1 MAQESRLVVVID
13 SQNAER
19 NARNLGNELVSIERK
34 GEFASKSM
42 DSLSVA
48 TRALAGHMAGLVT
61 VGAAISKMDT
71 YTGLQN
77 RLKLVTNNQAELNKA
92 TEDTFQIAQKTYSAW
107 DSVLQVYQRFSD
119 NAKTLNLTMDDTA
132 RLTET
137 VSKAVAISGASAEA
151 ADAALVQ
158 FGQALASGTLR
169 GEELN
174 SVMEQTPALAKAIAK
189 GMGITVGELRS
200 VAAEG
205 KITSQEIVKALR
217 NVQDEV
223 DALFAKT
230 DITIGQSLTLLNNEI
245 TKFVGEA
252 GKGSGAAQA
261 LSGSIQLLAN
271 NLNLIADSAFAIGI
285 GLMTKAVLTKTVAVQ
300 ASIAASTKQVFATIA
315 ERNANIAAAKAEV
328 ESALAEAQSTQVT
341 LTNIK
346 ATHAQIMAEIEL
358 EKVRLKAQITE
369 QGRTATITRMAQLG
383 RLQAQVALEV
393 AAAETAQSA
402 SSARLSAALTAQSVA
417 TSRLALAKSALMAI
431 FSPMG
436 LAIAA
441 TAASFYLLSSSSD
454 EVKESLATQSDSVS
468 DLTDKYIKLN
478 TVQALTEG
486 VRLRKEIEQQND
498 AIDDASGAIKRFAYI
513 QKELF
518 KLSGSDYED
527 YQNAIKSIATGASDA
542 GDLLKKMIS
551 SGRFSQTQIDK
562 LIEFSSAVAE
572 SKNKIE
578 QGNTALKLL
587 NATSGQH
594 VEVTAESIKQLT
606 IQTNL
611 TKVATQNFTD
621 MKTQMLD
628 SLRAQVEFIRLNGG
642 SEEQVKSLNK
652 VIQAYSLNQISA
664 TDAVSKFNSTAKV
677 PVDNI
682 KKLQEYAIKTDQSKI
697 ALNQANAELKK
708 QNDLR
713 NEYLKQHQTVLGA
726 QQGETNELNNQV
738 AAQEKLNKLRDNANK
753 DNLKNDFLIKNTKAF
768 GGGEKGLDKARA
780 ASEFYTDNKI
790 PMTRSLTGQEY
801 AIFEAWY
808 KKQKEVKDL
817 QESISESTRKQT
829 KEVEKQTK
837 EAAKQAVLLA
847 GNDEKSRNMLRVYLA
862 FRNAGLGDKQARVMT
877 AQVGRETDFRNEAMF
892 GSHKDA
898 NNGYTNTGFLSWQKS
913 RSTKLMQSLQGQ
925 GVLDKNG
932 KIQQTQDALD
942 AMAKH
947 AVQEA
952 MTDKSYSKSKAALL
966 NDDLDYRSLER
977 IVAKNLVGWDYDG
990 KKLGKA
996 KASQHLAKQD
1006 SYYNQLSKILGDNP
1020 EAVSKAIGDLSKLED
1035 EAYKARAK
1043 TLEEVKQLQATYDSE
1058 TVARSKK
1065 REEEINKATIL
1076 GQSNLIPKINER
1088 YDAEDKLAQKQF
1100 DFEVNGYKWTEEQKL
1115 DYTYETNSLRLVAEG
1130 KLSEDQR
1137 KVALDGLK
1145 LQKQQELG
1153 LLKLAQE
1160 QRLFQARL
1168 SLLSET
1174 QAMQE
1179 RYRLER
1185 EEIHK
1190 NTKLSI
1196 EERQK
1201 LIALSKANQD
1211 KETRDKVNNAVQNWG
1226 GIQAD
1231 MNGTGEFFRQDQER
1245 FSRLNAA
1252 NDLADSQFAAT
1263 DLNEQNSL
1271 DGLNAQFEAGLIKQ
1285 QDYENQKTAIIQA
1298 AQDQRNQIA
1307 AEHAKNVQ
1315 DIEDKYQQD
1324 RLNTQIAFGGQM
1336 MGSLTSMFGSMFGEQ
1351 SKAYKIMFA
1360 ADKAYAIAA
1369 AGIAIQQNIAA
1380 ASKAGFPLN
1389 IPLIA
1394 GAVAQGASIIANI
1407 RAIKDQGFADGGYTG
1422 SGRKYEPAGIVHK
1435 GEVVWS
1441 QEDIKRWGGVG
1452 LVENMR
1458 KSANPEAFI
1467 NNHAINNTS
1476 AENVF
1481 NRSFLSSKAFN
1492 DNQNISNIFNRPTRE
1507 NQIIVN
1513 AFKPSKDAASRSED
1527 VQSITNQY
1535 AGNNTS
1541 FSEVLDK
1548 SIQSS
1553 KSFNASKSII
1563 SSLSNSKVLNSNV
1576 SNSTVQNAE
1585 KELLK
1590 EVSIF
1595 KDNGFADGGYT
1606 GKGKKYEIAGAV
1618 HKGEIVWSQ
1627 DDIKKW
1633 GGVDK
1638 VEQMRR
1644 ATSPESFVSNYA
1656 QNHTTFESILNRANQ
1671 SSRIFN
1677 QSKEISNIFN
1687 KSVQDDQIIYKGNGN
1702 VPTSATS
1709 DLYHDGKVYFS
1720 SNGLVQDR
1728 SNLDDVQDFTLG
1740 RTSRP
1745 QAEIMPSIE
1754 PSTPTINFK
1763 IEVINQVS
1771 GATVEAEQLDEQTVR
1786 IIVTDEL
1793 DKQLPRKVPK
1803 LVSDQIANP
1812 NSTISRSLTENTTA
1826 RRNRT

>member
-1 MAQESRLVVVID
+1 MAQESRLVIVID

-174 SVMEQTPALAKAIAK
+174 SVMEQTPALAKAIAQ

-205 KITSQEIVKALR
+205 KITSQEIVKALK
-217 NVQDEV
+217 NVQNDV

-252 GKGSGAAQA
+252 GKGSGAAQVLA
-261 LSGSIQLLAN
+261 GSVQTLAS
-271 NLNLIADSAFAIGI
+271 NLDLIADGALVVGI
-285 GLMTKAVLTKTVAVQ
+285 GYITRAILMKSAAIKEGMASTLANRQ
-300 ASIAASTKQVFATIA
+300 ASVLNAQAEYAEATAAL
-315 ERNANIAAAKAEV
+315 NAAKAH
-328 ESALAEAQSTQVT
+328 LANVRA
-341 LTNIK
+341 TN
-346 ATHAQIMAEIEL
+346 
-358 EKVRLKAQITE
+358 
-369 QGRTATITRMAQLG
+369 
-383 RLQAQVALEV
+383 
-393 AAAETAQSA
+393 AETQ
-402 SSARLSAALTAQSVA
+402 
-417 TSRLALAKSALMAI
+417 AK
-431 FSPMG
+431 FG
-436 LAIAA
+436 A
-441 TAASFYLLSSSSD
+441 TAA
-454 EVKESLATQSDSVS
+454 ATRYAQAQAAV
-468 DLTDKYIKLN
+468 TAATNAQTAAQIKLN
-478 TVQALTEG
+478 TATSIAGRLAKGAFGLIGGWAGVATLGVMGLAAAYSYFNNKAEEAKQKLAEQAKVAEKADEELKKLTGNDKAKAVNDLTTAFNAQNKALEKSSRAVG
-486 VRLRKEIEQQND
+486 SALIDIENYARGNREVEKISQEARTGTISYTEAIERLNKIKLPTDLYENLKKQAAQY
-498 AIDDASGAIKRFAYI
+498 DDNASKASLSA
-513 QKELF
+513 E
-518 KLSGSDYED
+518 KLKLLRVEVKLGGNEA
-527 YQNAIKSIATGASDA
+527 QNAAIQHQKQADA
-542 GDLLKKMIS
+542 L
-551 SGRFSQTQIDK
+551 
-562 LIEFSSAVAE
+562 
-572 SKNKIE
+572 
-578 QGNTALKLL
+578 GNTATEAEK
-587 NATSGQH
+587 ATKALQDYQAKQKDSVIDSIYKSGWLDKGY
-594 VEVTAESIKQLT
+594 T
-606 IQTNL
+606 
-611 TKVATQNFTD
+611 VA
-621 MKTQMLD
+621 
-628 SLRAQVEFIRLNGG
+628 
-642 SEEQVKSLNK
+642 
-652 VIQAYSLNQISA
+652 
-664 TDAVSKFNSTAKV
+664 
-677 PVDNI
+677 
-682 KKLQEYAIKTDQSKI
+682 
-697 ALNQANAELKK
+697 QANAILELQKAK
-708 QNDLR
+708 GMSAILSKDEIDSALR
-713 NEYLKQHQTVLGA
+713 NLKIIEE
-726 QQGETNELNNQV
+726 QQERED
-738 AAQEKLNKLRDNANK
+738 KL
-753 DNLKNDFLIKNTKAF
+753 T
-768 GGGEKGLDKARA
+768 
-780 ASEFYTDNKI
+780 
-790 PMTRSLTGQEY
+790 
-801 AIFEAWY
+801 EA
-808 KKQKEVKDL
+808 K
-817 QESISESTRKQT
+817 R
-829 KEVEKQTK
+829 KQTK

-847 GNDEKSRNMLRVYLA
+847 GNNEQARNMLRVYQS

-898 NNGYTNTGFLSWQKS
+898 NNGYNNTGFLSWQKS

-966 NDDLDYRSLER
+966 NEDLDYRSLER
-977 IVAKNLVGWDYDG
+977 IVAKNFVGWDYDG

-1006 SYYNQLSKILGDNP
+1006 SYYNQVSKILGDNP
-1020 EAVSKAIGDLSKLED
+1020 EAASKAIGDLSKFED

-1088 YDAEDKLAQKQF
+1088 YDAEDKLSQKQF

-1185 EEIHK
+1185 EEILK

-1196 EERQK
+1196 AERQK
-1201 LIALSKANQD
+1201 LIALSKATQE

-1231 MNGTGEFFRQDQER
+1231 MNGTSEFFRQDQER
-1245 FSRLNAA
+1245 FNRLNAA

-1271 DGLNAQFEAGLIKQ
+1271 DGLDAQLEAGLIKQ
-1285 QDYENQKTAIIQA
+1285 QDYENQKTAIIQT

-1307 AEHAKNVQ
+1307 AEYAKNAQ

-1422 SGRKYEPAGIVHK
+1422 SGGKYEPAGIVHK

-1441 QEDIKRWGGVG
+1441 QDDIRRWGGVG

-1492 DNQNISNIFNRPTRE
+1492 DNQNISNIFNQPTRE

-1513 AFKPSKDAASRSED
+1513 AFKSSKDAASRSGD

-1541 FSEVLDK
+1541 IENVFNRSFLSSKAFNDNK
-1548 SIQSS
+1548 SIS
-1553 KSFNASKSII
+1553 NI
-1563 SSLSNSKVLNSNV
+1563 SNLSNSKVLNSNV

-1638 VEQMRR
+1638 VEKMRR

-1656 QNHTTFESILNRANQ
+1656 QNHTTFESILNRAHQ

-1687 KSVQDDQIIYKGNGN
+1687 QSVQDDQIIYKGNGN

-1803 LVSDQIANP
+1803 LVSDQIGNP

>member
-1 MAQESRLVVVID
+1 MAQESRLVIVID

-19 NARNLGNELVSIERK
+19 NARNLGNELNSIERK

-48 TRALAGHMAGLVT
+48 TRALAGHMAGLLT
-61 VGAAISKMDT
+61 VGSAISKMDT

-92 TEDTFQIAQKTYSAW
+92 TEDTFRIAQKTYSAW

-174 SVMEQTPALAKAIAK
+174 SVMEQTPALAKAIAQ

-205 KITSQEIVKALR
+205 KITSQEIVKALK
-217 NVQDEV
+217 NVQNDV

-252 GKGSGAAQA
+252 SKGSGAAQVLA
-261 LSGSIQLLAN
+261 GSVQTLAS
-271 NLNLIADSAFAIGI
+271 NLDLIADGALVVGI
-285 GLMTKAVLTKTVAVQ
+285 GYITRAILMKSAAIKEGMASTLASRQ
-300 ASIAASTKQVFATIA
+300 ASVLNAQAEYAEATAAL
-315 ERNANIAAAKAEV
+315 NAAKAH
-328 ESALAEAQSTQVT
+328 LANVRA
-341 LTNIK
+341 TN
-346 ATHAQIMAEIEL
+346 
-358 EKVRLKAQITE
+358 
-369 QGRTATITRMAQLG
+369 
-383 RLQAQVALEV
+383 
-393 AAAETAQSA
+393 AETQ
-402 SSARLSAALTAQSVA
+402 
-417 TSRLALAKSALMAI
+417 AK
-431 FSPMG
+431 FG
-436 LAIAA
+436 A
-441 TAASFYLLSSSSD
+441 TAA
-454 EVKESLATQSDSVS
+454 ATRYAQAQAAV
-468 DLTDKYIKLN
+468 TAATNAQTAAQIKLN
-478 TVQALTEG
+478 TATSIAGRLAKGAFGLIGGWAGVATLGVMGLAAAYSYFNNKAEEAKQKLAEQAKVAEKADEELKKLTGNDKAKAVNDLTTAFNAQNKALEKSSRAVG
-486 VRLRKEIEQQND
+486 SALIDIENYARGNREVEKISQEARTGTISYTEAIERLNKIKLPTDLYENLKKQAAQY
-498 AIDDASGAIKRFAYI
+498 DDNASKASLSA
-513 QKELF
+513 E
-518 KLSGSDYED
+518 KLKLLRVEVKLGGNEA
-527 YQNAIKSIATGASDA
+527 QNAAIQHQKQADA
-542 GDLLKKMIS
+542 L
-551 SGRFSQTQIDK
+551 
-562 LIEFSSAVAE
+562 
-572 SKNKIE
+572 
-578 QGNTALKLL
+578 GNTATEAEK
-587 NATSGQH
+587 ATKALQDYQAKQKDSVIDSIYKSGWLDKGY
-594 VEVTAESIKQLT
+594 T
-606 IQTNL
+606 
-611 TKVATQNFTD
+611 VA
-621 MKTQMLD
+621 
-628 SLRAQVEFIRLNGG
+628 
-642 SEEQVKSLNK
+642 
-652 VIQAYSLNQISA
+652 
-664 TDAVSKFNSTAKV
+664 
-677 PVDNI
+677 
-682 KKLQEYAIKTDQSKI
+682 
-697 ALNQANAELKK
+697 QANAILELQKAK
-708 QNDLR
+708 GMSAILSKDEIDSALR
-713 NEYLKQHQTVLGA
+713 NLKIIEE
-726 QQGETNELNNQV
+726 QQERED
-738 AAQEKLNKLRDNANK
+738 KL
-753 DNLKNDFLIKNTKAF
+753 T
-768 GGGEKGLDKARA
+768 
-780 ASEFYTDNKI
+780 
-790 PMTRSLTGQEY
+790 
-801 AIFEAWY
+801 EA
-808 KKQKEVKDL
+808 K
-817 QESISESTRKQT
+817 R
-829 KEVEKQTK
+829 KQTK

-847 GNDEKSRNMLRVYLA
+847 GNNEQARNMLRVYQS

-898 NNGYTNTGFLSWQKS
+898 NNGYNNTGFLSWQKS

-977 IVAKNLVGWDYDG
+977 IVAKNFVGWDYDG

-1020 EAVSKAIGDLSKLED
+1020 EAASKAIGDLSKFED

-1160 QRLFQARL
+1160 QRLFQAKL
-1168 SLLSET
+1168 FLLSET
-1174 QAMQE
+1174 EAMQE

-1185 EEIHK
+1185 EEIAK
-1190 NTKLSI
+1190 TVKD
-1196 EERQK
+1196 EEEKRK
-1201 LIALSKANQD
+1201 RLALSRDQERLEALDRAAKAGQ
-1211 KETRDKVNNAVQNWG
+1211 AWG

-1231 MNGTGEFFRQDQER
+1231 MNGSGEFYRLDQER
-1245 FSRLNAA
+1245 SSRLSAA
-1252 NDLADSQFAAT
+1252 TNLLDSQQRVVN
-1263 DLNEQNSL
+1263 LNEQNSIEA
-1271 DGLNAQFEAGLIKQ
+1271 LNAQFEQQLISQ
-1285 QDYENQKTAIIQA
+1285 QDYENQKTAIIQT

-1307 AEHAKNVQ
+1307 AEYAKNAK

-1380 ASKAGFPLN
+1380 ASKAGFPYNL
-1389 IPLIA
+1389 PLIA

-1422 SGRKYEPAGIVHK
+1422 SGGKYEPAGIVHK

-1441 QEDIKRWGGVG
+1441 QEDIRRWGGVG

-1492 DNQNISNIFNRPTRE
+1492 DNQNISNIFNQPTRE

-1563 SSLSNSKVLNSNV
+1563 SSLSNSKVL
-1576 SNSTVQNAE
+1576 
-1585 KELLK
+1585 
-1590 EVSIF
+1590 
-1595 KDNGFADGGYT
+1595 
-1606 GKGKKYEIAGAV
+1606 
-1618 HKGEIVWSQ
+1618 
-1627 DDIKKW
+1627 
-1633 GGVDK
+1633 
-1638 VEQMRR
+1638 
-1644 ATSPESFVSNYA
+1644 
-1656 QNHTTFESILNRANQ
+1656 
-1671 SSRIFN
+1671 
-1677 QSKEISNIFN
+1677 
-1687 KSVQDDQIIYKGNGN
+1687 
-1702 VPTSATS
+1702 
-1709 DLYHDGKVYFS
+1709 
-1720 SNGLVQDR
+1720 
-1728 SNLDDVQDFTLG
+1728 
-1740 RTSRP
+1740 
-1745 QAEIMPSIE
+1745 
-1754 PSTPTINFK
+1754 
-1763 IEVINQVS
+1763 
-1771 GATVEAEQLDEQTVR
+1771 
-1786 IIVTDEL
+1786 
-1793 DKQLPRKVPK
+1793 
-1803 LVSDQIANP
+1803 
-1812 NSTISRSLTENTTA
+1812 
-1826 RRNRT
+1826 

>member
-1 MAQESRLVVVID
+1 MAQESRLVIVID

-19 NARNLGNELVSIERK
+19 NARNLGNELDSIERK
-34 GEFASKSM
+34 GDYASKSM
-42 DSLSVA
+42 DGLSVA
-48 TRALAGHMAGLVT
+48 TRALAGYMAGLVT
-61 VGAAISKMDT
+61 VSSAISKMDT

-77 RLKLVTNNQAELNKA
+77 RLKLVTKNQVELNKA

-174 SVMEQTPALAKAIAK
+174 SVMEQTPALAKAIAQ

-205 KITSQEIVKALR
+205 KITSQEIVKALK
-217 NVQDEV
+217 NVQNDV

-252 GKGSGAAQA
+252 SKGSGAAQVLA
-261 LSGSIQLLAN
+261 GSVQTLAS
-271 NLNLIADSAFAIGI
+271 NLDLIADGALVVGI
-285 GLMTKAVLTKTVAVQ
+285 GYITRAILMKSAAIKEGMASTLASRQ
-300 ASIAASTKQVFATIA
+300 ASVLNAQAEYAEATAAL
-315 ERNANIAAAKAEV
+315 NAAKAH
-328 ESALAEAQSTQVT
+328 LANVRA
-341 LTNIK
+341 TN
-346 ATHAQIMAEIEL
+346 
-358 EKVRLKAQITE
+358 
-369 QGRTATITRMAQLG
+369 
-383 RLQAQVALEV
+383 
-393 AAAETAQSA
+393 AETQ
-402 SSARLSAALTAQSVA
+402 
-417 TSRLALAKSALMAI
+417 AK
-431 FSPMG
+431 FG
-436 LAIAA
+436 A
-441 TAASFYLLSSSSD
+441 TAA
-454 EVKESLATQSDSVS
+454 ATRYAQAQAAV
-468 DLTDKYIKLN
+468 TAATNAQTAAQIKLN
-478 TVQALTEG
+478 TATSIAGRLAKGAFGLIGGWAGVATLGVMGLAAAYSYFNNKAEEAKQKLAEQAKVAEKADEELKKLTGNDKAKAVNDLTTAFNAQNKALEKSSRAVG
-486 VRLRKEIEQQND
+486 SALIDIENYARGNREVEKISQEARTGTISYTEAIERLNKIKLPTDLYENLKKQAAQY
-498 AIDDASGAIKRFAYI
+498 DDNASKASLSA
-513 QKELF
+513 E
-518 KLSGSDYED
+518 KLKLLRVEVKLGGNEA
-527 YQNAIKSIATGASDA
+527 QNAAIQHQKQADA
-542 GDLLKKMIS
+542 L
-551 SGRFSQTQIDK
+551 
-562 LIEFSSAVAE
+562 
-572 SKNKIE
+572 
-578 QGNTALKLL
+578 GNTATEAEK
-587 NATSGQH
+587 ATKALQDYQAKQKDSVIDSIYKSGWLDKGY
-594 VEVTAESIKQLT
+594 T
-606 IQTNL
+606 
-611 TKVATQNFTD
+611 VA
-621 MKTQMLD
+621 
-628 SLRAQVEFIRLNGG
+628 
-642 SEEQVKSLNK
+642 
-652 VIQAYSLNQISA
+652 
-664 TDAVSKFNSTAKV
+664 
-677 PVDNI
+677 
-682 KKLQEYAIKTDQSKI
+682 
-697 ALNQANAELKK
+697 QANAILELQKAK
-708 QNDLR
+708 GMSAILSKDEIDSALR
-713 NEYLKQHQTVLGA
+713 NLKIIEE
-726 QQGETNELNNQV
+726 QQERED
-738 AAQEKLNKLRDNANK
+738 KL
-753 DNLKNDFLIKNTKAF
+753 T
-768 GGGEKGLDKARA
+768 
-780 ASEFYTDNKI
+780 
-790 PMTRSLTGQEY
+790 
-801 AIFEAWY
+801 EA
-808 KKQKEVKDL
+808 K
-817 QESISESTRKQT
+817 R
-829 KEVEKQTK
+829 KQTK

-847 GNDEKSRNMLRVYLA
+847 GNDERVRNMLRVYLA

-977 IVAKNLVGWDYDG
+977 IVAKNFVGWDYDG

-1020 EAVSKAIGDLSKLED
+1020 EAASKAIGDLSKFED

-1185 EEIHK
+1185 EEILK

-1201 LIALSKANQD
+1201 LIALSKATQE

-1231 MNGTGEFFRQDQER
+1231 MNGTSEFFRQDQER

-1252 NDLADSQFAAT
+1252 NDLADSQYAAT
-1263 DLNEQNSL
+1263 DLDEKNGL
-1271 DGLNAQFEAGLIKQ
+1271 DNLNAQMEAGLIKQ
-1285 QDYENQKTAIIQA
+1285 QDFENRKTAIIQA

-1307 AEHAKNVQ
+1307 AEYAQNAQ

-1452 LVENMR
+1452 LVEKMR

-1492 DNQNISNIFNRPTRE
+1492 NNQNISNIFNQSSRE
-1507 NQIIVN
+1507 DQIIVK
-1513 AFKPSKDAASRSED
+1513 ALKPSNEVVLQSGD
-1527 VQSITNQY
+1527 VQNITNQY

-1553 KSFNASKSII
+1553 KSFNASKSIV

-1606 GKGKKYEIAGAV
+1606 GKGNKYEIAGTV

-1638 VEQMRR
+1638 VEHMRR

-1687 KSVQDDQIIYKGNGN
+1687 QPVHDGQIIYKGNSS

-1709 DLYHDGKVYFS
+1709 DLFHDGKVYFS

-1740 RTSRP
+1740 HTSRP

-1754 PSTPTINFK
+1754 PASPIINFK

-1786 IIVTDEL
+1786 IIVKDEM
-1793 DKQLPRKVPK
+1793 DKQLPRTVPK

-1826 RRNRT
+1826 RRNR

>member
-1 MAQESRLVVVID
+1 MAQESRLVIVID

-19 NARNLGNELVSIERK
+19 NARNLGNELDSIERK
-34 GEFASKSM
+34 GDYASKSM
-42 DSLSVA
+42 DGLSIA
-48 TRALAGHMAGLVT
+48 TRALAGYMAGLVT
-61 VGAAISKMDT
+61 VGAAISKMDA

-92 TEDTFQIAQKTYSAW
+92 TEDTFQIAQRTYSAW

-174 SVMEQTPALAKAIAK
+174 SVMEQTPALAKAIAQ

-205 KITSQEIVKALR
+205 KITSQEIVKALK
-217 NVQDEV
+217 NVQNDV

-252 GKGSGAAQA
+252 GQGSSAAQA
-261 LSGSIQLLAN
+261 LSGSIQVLAENLESISYVAILGGTALLTKAIATQVSALNTKLGSLVANNAATQLQKQKSIENAKAVLVEAEAHLAN
-271 NLNLIADSAFAIGI
+271 VRATNAETQAKFGASAASARYV
-285 GLMTKAVLTKTVAVQ
+285 LAANNVEKATKAVTAAQGKSASMASLVSGAWGLIGGPIGAITLGVTALAATYMYFSSKSAEATAKLKEQAEAAKLTKEEIKALNDEQRKEKLGDLAATINDQNKALEKQEIAVGSALINIQNYTLGNAKVAEISNKARLGTISYTEAIEQ
-300 ASIAASTKQVFATIA
+300 LKNQKIPSDLMDALLKQV
-315 ERNANIAAAKAEV
+315 NAYDE
-328 ESALAEAQSTQVT
+328 
-341 LTNIK
+341 
-346 ATHAQIMAEIEL
+346 
-358 EKVRLKAQITE
+358 
-369 QGRTATITRMAQLG
+369 
-383 RLQAQVALEV
+383 
-393 AAAETAQSA
+393 AAETAAKTKQTYSLFGIEVTLAGNKAENAIVGVDKNTKSLNENEKAALAAKNAQKQYADSLADRKFEALVTKGLLAKGYSPEQVKQMVETASWARKSGVKVSNELYQIGLETLSIEEQNKKVIDAKNKALKESTNELSKQQKLTKRLVGISGQSGIGTGPHLDVRYGGSMSGQKVSNEHLARLQAGGKPLSSYKISSNYGPRQAPTKGA
-402 SSARLSAALTAQSVA
+402 SSFHKGIDFSMPEGTPITTNVA
-417 TSRLALAKSALMAI
+417 VKDIKTWYDSKGGGYVSEVI
-431 FSPMG
+431 FEDG
-436 LAIAA
+436 
-441 TAASFYLLSSSSD
+441 
-454 EVKESLATQSDSVS
+454 VS
-468 DLTDKYIKLN
+468 
-478 TVQALTEG
+478 
-486 VRLRKEIEQQND
+486 
-498 AIDDASGAIKRFAYI
+498 
-513 QKELF
+513 
-518 KLSGSDYED
+518 
-527 YQNAIKSIATGASDA
+527 
-542 GDLLKKMIS
+542 
-551 SGRFSQTQIDK
+551 
-562 LIEFSSAVAE
+562 
-572 SKNKIE
+572 
-578 QGNTALKLL
+578 LKLL
-587 NATSGQH
+587 HQSPKMQSKVKGGASKGSDKAAGDIQSQLERQLDAQRSLENEVAT
-594 VEVTAESIKQLT
+594 EVQRIQNNLQVRLEDVDKAGFSPERTAEIK
-606 IQTNL
+606 
-611 TKVATQNFTD
+611 
-621 MKTQMLD
+621 
-628 SLRAQVEFIRLNGG
+628 
-642 SEEQVKSLNK
+642 
-652 VIQAYSLNQISA
+652 
-664 TDAVSKFNSTAKV
+664 
-677 PVDNI
+677 
-682 KKLQEYAIKTDQSKI
+682 
-697 ALNQANAELKK
+697 AEL
-708 QNDLR
+708 QRRADND
-713 NEYLKQHQTVLGA
+713 
-726 QQGETNELNNQV
+726 V
-738 AAQEKLNKLRDNANK
+738 A
-753 DNLKNDFLIKNTKAF
+753 I
-768 GGGEKGLDKARA
+768 
-780 ASEFYTDNKI
+780 
-790 PMTRSLTGQEY
+790 
-801 AIFEAWY
+801 
-808 KKQKEVKDL
+808 
-817 QESISESTRKQT
+817 
-829 KEVEKQTK
+829 
-837 EAAKQAVLLA
+837 AKQAI
-847 GNDEKSRNMLRVYLA
+847 R
-862 FRNAGLGDKQARVMT
+862 
-877 AQVGRETDFRNEAMF
+877 
-892 GSHKDA
+892 
-898 NNGYTNTGFLSWQKS
+898 
-913 RSTKLMQSLQGQ
+913 
-925 GVLDKNG
+925 
-932 KIQQTQDALD
+932 
-942 AMAKH
+942 
-947 AVQEA
+947 
-952 MTDKSYSKSKAALL
+952 
-966 NDDLDYRSLER
+966 
-977 IVAKNLVGWDYDG
+977 
-990 KKLGKA
+990 
-996 KASQHLAKQD
+996 
-1006 SYYNQLSKILGDNP
+1006 
-1020 EAVSKAIGDLSKLED
+1020 SKLED
-1035 EAYKARAK
+1035 YK
-1043 TLEEVKQLQATYDSE
+1043 EF
-1058 TVARSKK
+1058 
-1065 REEEINKATIL
+1065 
-1076 GQSNLIPKINER
+1076 
-1088 YDAEDKLAQKQF
+1088 QK
-1100 DFEVNGYKWTEEQKL
+1100 TEEQLLEESFNRKKFNAAH
-1115 DYTYETNSLRLVAEG
+1115 DIE
-1130 KLSEDQR
+1130 LSKSEQ
-1137 KVALDGLK
+1137 KQAVELLEQ
-1145 LQKQQELG
+1145 QKQQELG

-1185 EEIHK
+1185 EEILK

-1211 KETRDKVNNAVQNWG
+1211 KETRDKVNNAAQNWG

-1271 DGLNAQFEAGLIKQ
+1271 NGLNAQFEAGLIKQ

-1336 MGSLTSMFGSMFGEQ
+1336 MGSLTSMFGSIFGEQ

-1422 SGRKYEPAGIVHK
+1422 SGGKYEPAGIVHK

-1441 QEDIKRWGGVG
+1441 QEDIRRWGGVG

-1492 DNQNISNIFNRPTRE
+1492 DNQNISNIFNQPTRE

-1513 AFKPSKDAASRSED
+1513 AFKSSKDAASRSGD

-1687 KSVQDDQIIYKGNGN
+1687 QPVQDDQIIYKGNGN

-1728 SNLDDVQDFTLG
+1728 SNLEDVQDFTIG
-1740 RTSRP
+1740 QAARP

-1786 IIVTDEL
+1786 IIVKNEL
-1793 DKQLPRKVPK
+1793 DKQLPRTVPK

-1826 RRNRT
+1826 RRNR

>member
-1 MAQESRLVVVID
+1 MAQEARLVIVID
-13 SQNAER
+13 SER
-19 NARNLGNELVSIERK
+19 VKRTAQDLSVELDSITKK
-34 GEFASKSM
+34 GDFASKSM
-42 DSLSVA
+42 DRMSVA
-48 TRALAGHMAGLVT
+48 TRALAGYMAGLLT
-61 VGAAISKMDT
+61 VGSAISKMDT

-77 RLKLVTNNQAELNKA
+77 RLKLVTNNQVELNKA
-92 TEDTFQIAQKTYSAW
+92 TEDTFRIAQKTYSAW

-205 KITSQEIVKALR
+205 KITSQEIVKALK

-402 SSARLSAALTAQSVA
+402 ASSRLSAALTAQSVA

-551 SGRFSQTQIDK
+551 SGRFSQNQIDK

-587 NATSGQH
+587 NATSRQH

-664 TDAVSKFNSTAKV
+664 TDAVSKFNSTAKI
-677 PVDNI
+677 PAENI
-682 KKLQEYAIKTDQSKI
+682 KGLQDHATKTDQSKI

-713 NEYLKQHQTVLGA
+713 NEYLKQHQTVLAA

-753 DNLKNDFLIKNTKAF
+753 DILKNDFLIKNTKAF

-790 PMTRSLTGQEY
+790 PMTRSLTSQEA

-808 KKQKEVKDL
+808 KKQKEAKDL
-817 QESISESTRKQT
+817 QESITESSRKQT
-829 KEVEKQTK
+829 KESEKKLKITQAELEVAK
-837 EAAKQAVLLA
+837 RSAALIESSGLGKYAESKGIPSSVIAGLLA
-847 GNDEKSRNMLRVYLA
+847 QESQGIREAKSHTGAIGYFQTTSGYRKQNNMSVADSYDLEKSGKIVIDNIAKVYEKTGDLA
-862 FRNAGLGDKQARVMT
+862 QAILSHNAGEGGARQFTKTGKVKGS
-877 AQVGRETDFRNEAMF
+877 AERNKEV
-892 GSHKDA
+892 SQ
-898 NNGYTNTGFLSWQKS
+898 Y
-913 RSTKLMQSLQGQ
+913 
-925 GVLDKNG
+925 
-932 KIQQTQDALD
+932 
-942 AMAKH
+942 
-947 AVQEA
+947 
-952 MTDKSYSKSKAALL
+952 
-966 NDDLDYRSLER
+966 
-977 IVAKNLVGWDYDG
+977 VAKVSRYSDIIAGGVGKGGLSDG
-990 KKLGKA
+990 DSDRAYGK
-996 KASQHLAKQD
+996 Q
-1006 SYYNQLSKILGDNP
+1006 I
-1020 EAVSKAIGDLSKLED
+1020 
-1035 EAYKARAK
+1035 KAR
-1043 TLEEVKQLQATYDSE
+1043 LELVKQGLNLQEQYEEEQAKRTK
-1058 TVARSKK
+1058 ARN
-1065 REEEINKATIL
+1065 EEINLAQQT
-1076 GQSNLIPKINER
+1076 GQTALIPKIKER
-1088 YDAEDKLAQKQF
+1088 YKAQDELAKLQQ
-1100 DFEVNGYKWTEEQKL
+1100 DFEVNGYKWTEKQKL
-1115 DYTYETNSLRLVAEG
+1115 EYTYETNSLRLVAEG

-1137 KVALDGLK
+1137 KVALGGLE

-1160 QRLFQARL
+1160 QRLFQAEQFMLGEMERIKKRYAL
-1168 SLLSET
+1168 EYDEISKITDLEERRRKMSAFQADFIRNGVGNPTIDQYDTSSQFLKSTNYTKPKQTNMQVLDEDYAQTYQKLKDNLAAVLESEK
-1174 QAMQE
+1174 ASYQE
-1179 RYRLER
+1179 RLEA
-1185 EEIHK
+1185 
-1190 NTKLSI
+1190 
-1196 EERQK
+1196 ERVFKEARQQMDNEYH
-1201 LIALSKANQD
+1201 LKAIDARKADHDSQLQLYSQMISSASS
-1211 KETRDKVNNAVQNWG
+1211 TWG
-1226 GIQAD
+1226 GLTQIVKDAR
-1231 MNGTGEFFRQDQER
+1231 GEN
-1245 FSRLNAA
+1245 SRSFKAMFIAQQSFAIASAIISAHL
-1252 NDLADSQFAAT
+1252 AAT
-1263 DLNEQNSL
+1263 QVAADATIPFFGAKIAASTAMLAMGYAN
-1271 DGLNAQFEAGLIKQ
+1271 AGLI
-1285 QDYENQKTAIIQA
+1285 A
-1298 AQDQRNQIA
+1298 
-1307 AEHAKNVQ
+1307 
-1315 DIEDKYQQD
+1315 
-1324 RLNTQIAFGGQM
+1324 GQ
-1336 MGSLTSMFGSMFGEQ
+1336 T
-1351 SKAYKIMFA
+1351 I
-1360 ADKAYAIAA
+1360 
-1369 AGIAIQQNIAA
+1369 
-1380 ASKAGFPLN
+1380 AGF
-1389 IPLIA
+1389 
-1394 GAVAQGASIIANI
+1394 S
-1407 RAIKDQGFADGGYTG
+1407 DGGFTG
-1422 SGRKYEPAGIVHK
+1422 SGGKYQPAGIVHK
-1435 GEVVWS
+1435 GEIVWS

-1452 LVENMR
+1452 LVEKMR
-1458 KSANPEAFI
+1458 KSANPEAFL
-1467 NNHAINNTS
+1467 NN
-1476 AENVF
+1476 
-1481 NRSFLSSKAFN
+1481 
-1492 DNQNISNIFNRPTRE
+1492 
-1507 NQIIVN
+1507 
-1513 AFKPSKDAASRSED
+1513 
-1527 VQSITNQY
+1527 
-1535 AGNNTS
+1535 
-1541 FSEVLDK
+1541 
-1548 SIQSS
+1548 
-1553 KSFNASKSII
+1553 NAS
-1563 SSLSNSKVLNSNV
+1563 
-1576 SNSTVQNAE
+1576 
-1585 KELLK
+1585 
-1590 EVSIF
+1590 
-1595 KDNGFADGGYT
+1595 ADS
-1606 GKGKKYEIAGAV
+1606 V
-1618 HKGEIVWSQ
+1618 
-1627 DDIKKW
+1627 
-1633 GGVDK
+1633 
-1638 VEQMRR
+1638 MRR
-1644 ATSPESFVSNYA
+1644 AMMSSNAFIES
-1656 QNHTTFESILNRANQ
+1656 QKQ
-1671 SSRIFN
+1671 SDIFN
-1677 QSKEISNIFN
+1677 QP
-1687 KSVQDDQIIYKGNGN
+1687 VQDTQIIYKGNRS
-1702 VPTSATS
+1702 VPITSSSASS
-1709 DLYHDGKVYFS
+1709 DLFHDGKVYFS
-1720 SNGLVQDR
+1720 SNGFVQDR
-1728 SNLDDVQDFTLG
+1728 SNLEDVQDFTMG
-1740 RTSRP
+1740 QAARP

-1754 PSTPTINFK
+1754 PASPTINFK

-1786 IIVTDEL
+1786 IIVKDEL
-1793 DKQLPRKVPK
+1793 DKQLPRTVPK
-1803 LVSDQIANP
+1803 LVSDQIGNP
-1812 NSTISRSLTENTTA
+1812 NSTISRSLTENTTV
-1826 RRNRT
+1826 RRNR

>member
-1 MAQESRLVVVID
+1 MAQESRLVIVID
-13 SQNAER
+13 AKNAER
-19 NARNLGNELVSIERK
+19 NARNLGNELDSIERK
-34 GEFASKSM
+34 GDFATKSM
-42 DSLSVA
+42 DGLSVA
-48 TRALAGHMAGLVT
+48 TRQLAGYMAGLVT
-61 VGAAISKMDT
+61 VSAAISKMDT

-77 RLKLVTNNQAELNKA
+77 RLKLVTNNQVELNKA
-92 TEDTFQIAQKTYSAW
+92 TEDTFRIAQKTYSAW

-137 VSKAVAISGASAEA
+137 VSKAVAISGASAQA

-261 LSGSIQLLAN
+261 LSGSIQVLAN
-271 NLNLIADSAFAIGI
+271 NLDLIANSAFAMGI
-285 GLMTKAVLTKTVAVQ
+285 GLMTKAVLTKTVAVK
-300 ASIAASTKQVFATIA
+300 ASIAASAQQVIANIA

-393 AAAETAQSA
+393 AAVETAQSA

-518 KLSGSDYED
+518 KLSGNDYED

-551 SGRFSQTQIDK
+551 SGRFSQNQIDK

-594 VEVTAESIKQLT
+594 VDVTAESIKQLT

-664 TDAVSKFNSTAKV
+664 TDAVDKFNSTAKV
-677 PVDNI
+677 PAENI
-682 KKLQEYAIKTDQSKI
+682 KGLQDYATKTDQSKI

-713 NEYLKQHQTVLGA
+713 NEYLKQHQTVLAA

-753 DNLKNDFLIKNTKAF
+753 DILKNDFLIKNTKAF

-780 ASEFYTDNKI
+780 ALEFYTDNKI
-790 PMTRSLTGQEY
+790 PMTRSLTSQEA
-801 AIFEAWY
+801 AIFDAWY

-837 EAAKQAVLLA
+837 ESAKQAVLLA
-847 GNDEKSRNMLRVYLA
+847 GNNERVRNMLRVYQA

-877 AQVGRETDFRNEAMF
+877 AQVGRENDFRNEAMF

-947 AVQEA
+947 AVQEV
-952 MTDKSYSKSKAALL
+952 MTNKSYSKTKNALL
-966 NDDLDYRSLER
+966 NDDLDYRSLEK
-977 IVAKNLVGWDYDG
+977 IVGKNLFVWDYEG

-1020 EAVSKAIGDLSKLED
+1020 EAVSKAIGDLSKFED

-1088 YDAEDKLAQKQF
+1088 YDAEEKLAQKQF

-1160 QRLFQARL
+1160 QRLFQARQFL
-1168 SLLSET
+1168 YSEVD
-1174 QAMQE
+1174 AIKE
-1179 RYRLER
+1179 RYRIER
-1185 EEIHK
+1185 EQIDLT
-1190 NTKLSI
+1190 TKDE
-1196 EERQK
+1196 EERRER
-1201 LIALSKANQD
+1201 LSLSKAQERLEILDKAFQSSKNWDQTKADMTGNSQQYQLNQ
-1211 KETRDKVNNAVQNWG
+1211 TRTDRRAQSLNLANTQVAALD
-1226 GIQAD
+1226 IQAKD
-1231 MNGTGEFFRQDQER
+1231 P
-1245 FSRLNAA
+1245 NANLVA
-1252 NDLADSQFAAT
+1252 
-1263 DLNEQNSL
+1263 
-1271 DGLNAQFEAGLIKQ
+1271 LNAQREQIMKEHFERLKLIESTYQNDSLNLQLSQAQAVTGAFTDMFGAILGESSSAYRALFATQKAFALAQAGMNVWKAASDAYANAQGTVWNKLAEAAIA
-1285 QDYENQKTAIIQA
+1285 TAKSSSFITLIQA
-1298 AQDQRNQIA
+1298 A
-1307 AEHAKNVQ
+1307 
-1315 DIEDKYQQD
+1315 
-1324 RLNTQIAFGGQM
+1324 T
-1336 MGSLTSMFGSMFGEQ
+1336 
-1351 SKAYKIMFA
+1351 
-1360 ADKAYAIAA
+1360 
-1369 AGIAIQQNIAA
+1369 
-1380 ASKAGFPLN
+1380 P
-1389 IPLIA
+1389 
-1394 GAVAQGASIIANI
+1394 
-1407 RAIKDQGFADGGYTG
+1407 QGFADGGYTG
-1422 SGRKYEPAGIVHK
+1422 NGLKHTPAGIVHK

-1441 QEDIKRWGGVG
+1441 QEDIKRWGGVSV
-1452 LVENMR
+1452 VESMR
-1458 KSANPEAFI
+1458 QSKPSGYANGGYVS
-1467 NNHAINNTS
+1467 NNTS
-1476 AENVF
+1476 EAIAARREARQFDAINSNQTQSSSSQVPISVYVTV
-1481 NRSFLSSKAFN
+1481 NSDGSSKTDTQN
-1492 DNQNISNIFNRPTRE
+1492 DS
-1507 NQIIVN
+1507 
-1513 AFKPSKDAASRSED
+1513 
-1527 VQSITNQY
+1527 
-1535 AGNNTS
+1535 
-1541 FSEVLDK
+1541 
-1548 SIQSS
+1548 
-1553 KSFNASKSII
+1553 
-1563 SSLSNSKVLNSNV
+1563 
-1576 SNSTVQNAE
+1576 
-1585 KELLK
+1585 
-1590 EVSIF
+1590 
-1595 KDNGFADGGYT
+1595 
-1606 GKGKKYEIAGAV
+1606 
-1618 HKGEIVWSQ
+1618 
-1627 DDIKKW
+1627 
-1633 GGVDK
+1633 
-1638 VEQMRR
+1638 
-1644 ATSPESFVSNYA
+1644 
-1656 QNHTTFESILNRANQ
+1656 
-1671 SSRIFN
+1671 
-1677 QSKEISNIFN
+1677 
-1687 KSVQDDQIIYKGNGN
+1687 
-1702 VPTSATS
+1702 
-1709 DLYHDGKVYFS
+1709 
-1720 SNGLVQDR
+1720 
-1728 SNLDDVQDFTLG
+1728 
-1740 RTSRP
+1740 
-1745 QAEIMPSIE
+1745 
-1754 PSTPTINFK
+1754 
-1763 IEVINQVS
+1763 
-1771 GATVEAEQLDEQTVR
+1771 
-1786 IIVTDEL
+1786 
-1793 DKQLPRKVPK
+1793 KQLGQMIGNAVR
-1803 LVSDQIANP
+1803 
-1812 NSTISRSLTENTTA
+1812 TIIRQEQRQGGLLSK
-1826 RRNRT
+1826 

>member
-1 MAQESRLVVVID
+1 MAQEARLVIVID
-13 SQNAER
+13 SER
-19 NARNLGNELVSIERK
+19 AKRTAQDLSVELDSITKK
-34 GEFASKSM
+34 GDFASKSM
-42 DSLSVA
+42 DRMSVA
-48 TRALAGHMAGLVT
+48 TRALAGYMAGLLT
-61 VGAAISKMDT
+61 VGSAISKMDT

-77 RLKLVTNNQAELNKA
+77 RLKLVTNNQVELNKA
-92 TEDTFQIAQKTYSAW
+92 TEDTFRIAQKTYSAW

-205 KITSQEIVKALR
+205 KITSQEIVKALK

-402 SSARLSAALTAQSVA
+402 ASSRLSAALTAQSVA

-551 SGRFSQTQIDK
+551 SGRFSQNQIDK

-587 NATSGQH
+587 NATSRQH

-664 TDAVSKFNSTAKV
+664 TDAVSKFNSTAKI
-677 PVDNI
+677 PAENI
-682 KKLQEYAIKTDQSKI
+682 KGLQDHATKTDQSKI

-713 NEYLKQHQTVLGA
+713 NEYLKQHQTVLAA

-753 DNLKNDFLIKNTKAF
+753 DILKNDFLIKNTKAF

-790 PMTRSLTGQEY
+790 PMTRSLTSQEA

-808 KKQKEVKDL
+808 KKQKEAKDL
-817 QESISESTRKQT
+817 QESITESSRKQT
-829 KEVEKQTK
+829 KESEKKLKITQAELEVAK
-837 EAAKQAVLLA
+837 RSAALIESSGLGKYAESKGIPSSVIAGLLA
-847 GNDEKSRNMLRVYLA
+847 QESQGIREAKSHTGAIGYFQTTSGYRKQNNMSVADSYDLEKSGKIVIDNIAKVYEKTGDLA
-862 FRNAGLGDKQARVMT
+862 QAILSHNAGEGGARQFTKTGKVKGS
-877 AQVGRETDFRNEAMF
+877 AERNKEV
-892 GSHKDA
+892 SQ
-898 NNGYTNTGFLSWQKS
+898 Y
-913 RSTKLMQSLQGQ
+913 
-925 GVLDKNG
+925 
-932 KIQQTQDALD
+932 
-942 AMAKH
+942 
-947 AVQEA
+947 
-952 MTDKSYSKSKAALL
+952 
-966 NDDLDYRSLER
+966 
-977 IVAKNLVGWDYDG
+977 VAKVSRYSDIIAGGVGKGGLSDG
-990 KKLGKA
+990 DSDRAYGK
-996 KASQHLAKQD
+996 Q
-1006 SYYNQLSKILGDNP
+1006 I
-1020 EAVSKAIGDLSKLED
+1020 
-1035 EAYKARAK
+1035 KAR
-1043 TLEEVKQLQATYDSE
+1043 LELVKQGLNLQEQYEEEQAKRTK
-1058 TVARSKK
+1058 ARN
-1065 REEEINKATIL
+1065 EEINLAQQT
-1076 GQSNLIPKINER
+1076 GQTALIPKIKER
-1088 YDAEDKLAQKQF
+1088 YKAQDELAKLQQ
-1100 DFEVNGYKWTEEQKL
+1100 DFEVNGYKWTEKQKL
-1115 DYTYETNSLRLVAEG
+1115 EYTYETNSLRLVAEG

-1137 KVALDGLK
+1137 KVALGGLE

-1160 QRLFQARL
+1160 QRLFQAEQFMLGEMERIKKRYAL
-1168 SLLSET
+1168 EYDEISKITDLEERRRKMSAFQADFIRNGVGNPTIDQYDTSSQFLKSTNYTKPKQTNMQVLDEDYAQTYQKLKDNLAAVLESEK
-1174 QAMQE
+1174 ASYQE
-1179 RYRLER
+1179 RLEA
-1185 EEIHK
+1185 
-1190 NTKLSI
+1190 
-1196 EERQK
+1196 ERVFKEARQQMDNEYH
-1201 LIALSKANQD
+1201 LKAIDARKADHDSQLQLYSQMISSASS
-1211 KETRDKVNNAVQNWG
+1211 TWG
-1226 GIQAD
+1226 GLTQIVKDAR
-1231 MNGTGEFFRQDQER
+1231 GEN
-1245 FSRLNAA
+1245 SRSFKAMFIAQQSFAIASAIISAHL
-1252 NDLADSQFAAT
+1252 AAT
-1263 DLNEQNSL
+1263 QVAADATIPFFGAKIAASTAMLAMGYAN
-1271 DGLNAQFEAGLIKQ
+1271 AGLI
-1285 QDYENQKTAIIQA
+1285 A
-1298 AQDQRNQIA
+1298 
-1307 AEHAKNVQ
+1307 
-1315 DIEDKYQQD
+1315 
-1324 RLNTQIAFGGQM
+1324 GQ
-1336 MGSLTSMFGSMFGEQ
+1336 T
-1351 SKAYKIMFA
+1351 I
-1360 ADKAYAIAA
+1360 
-1369 AGIAIQQNIAA
+1369 
-1380 ASKAGFPLN
+1380 AGF
-1389 IPLIA
+1389 
-1394 GAVAQGASIIANI
+1394 S
-1407 RAIKDQGFADGGYTG
+1407 DGGFTG
-1422 SGRKYEPAGIVHK
+1422 SGGKYQPAGIVHK
-1435 GEVVWS
+1435 GEIVWS

-1452 LVENMR
+1452 LVEKMR
-1458 KSANPEAFI
+1458 KSANPEAFL
-1467 NNHAINNTS
+1467 NN
-1476 AENVF
+1476 
-1481 NRSFLSSKAFN
+1481 
-1492 DNQNISNIFNRPTRE
+1492 
-1507 NQIIVN
+1507 
-1513 AFKPSKDAASRSED
+1513 
-1527 VQSITNQY
+1527 
-1535 AGNNTS
+1535 
-1541 FSEVLDK
+1541 
-1548 SIQSS
+1548 
-1553 KSFNASKSII
+1553 NAS
-1563 SSLSNSKVLNSNV
+1563 
-1576 SNSTVQNAE
+1576 
-1585 KELLK
+1585 
-1590 EVSIF
+1590 
-1595 KDNGFADGGYT
+1595 ADS
-1606 GKGKKYEIAGAV
+1606 V
-1618 HKGEIVWSQ
+1618 
-1627 DDIKKW
+1627 
-1633 GGVDK
+1633 
-1638 VEQMRR
+1638 MRR
-1644 ATSPESFVSNYA
+1644 AMMSSNAFIES
-1656 QNHTTFESILNRANQ
+1656 QKQ
-1671 SSRIFN
+1671 SDIFN
-1677 QSKEISNIFN
+1677 QP
-1687 KSVQDDQIIYKGNGN
+1687 VQDTQIIYKGNRS
-1702 VPTSATS
+1702 VPITSSSASS
-1709 DLYHDGKVYFS
+1709 DLFHDGKVYFS
-1720 SNGLVQDR
+1720 SNGFVQDR
-1728 SNLDDVQDFTLG
+1728 SNLEDVQDFTMG
-1740 RTSRP
+1740 QAARP

-1754 PSTPTINFK
+1754 PASPTINFK

-1786 IIVTDEL
+1786 IIVKDEL
-1793 DKQLPRKVPK
+1793 DKQLP
-1803 LVSDQIANP
+1803 
-1812 NSTISRSLTENTTA
+1812 
-1826 RRNRT
+1826 